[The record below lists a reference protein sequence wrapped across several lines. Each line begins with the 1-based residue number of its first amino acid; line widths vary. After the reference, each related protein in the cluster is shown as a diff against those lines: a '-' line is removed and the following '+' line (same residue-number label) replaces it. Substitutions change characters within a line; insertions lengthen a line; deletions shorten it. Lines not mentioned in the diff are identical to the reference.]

1 VSLSYRAA
9 PAFTNTG
16 STGVTSTSVTKQAG
30 TTAGDWIFI
39 YVFAGTASMAC
50 TGFTSKP
57 DANGFGGLLYRLADG
72 SEGSSFSVTGLA
84 GNRAST
90 MIVTVAGAAATLDP
104 ATVATPTSGGAGTSI
119 AVASITLA
127 NSTDWCLWFC
137 ANQNGYSGAGMAIT
151 PPSGFTSQG
160 TNGALAS
167 NATIM
172 LADNESIASGAT
184 GTKTGTFTSST
195 FYSGVMAGLTPA
207 AGTSHPGTAA
217 LTGLGT
223 LTGLGVFA
231 GTAALSGIGTLSGT
245 ATHVTGHG
253 AGTAALTGIGTLS
266 ALPTGVFIQAA
277 ALSGIGTLSA
287 AWTGILLQPPAVL
300 SGTGTLNLSGYILSV
315 PAGLSGNG
323 TLSVLQA
330 TGGLVF
336 ASPGATVPYAYPLSS
351 QVMVAPPGTSAWR
364 PLGSVGAVTALT
376 YSFTCP
382 GGADKMTATVMA
394 PAAYRTQLFN
404 PGWQVKI
411 TRGGHQVWS
420 GRLDEPQP
428 SAGSGWT
435 LTAVGTG
442 NRGTDF
448 TAVYT
453 STWPSSEPDQAIN
466 AAIGRGL
473 NWINPGVGTP
483 SGAWFGQA
491 PDSGSTTITGL
502 LNLICTRGG
511 LTWYVNSQPG
521 GIPGDD
527 LAVFPLPTV
536 ANRLLVCTQPVGR
549 TLGGDIN
556 TIQIRYQVSADD
568 PSGSGAAA
576 VYAVTSVTSAA
587 SVAAHGVIETYI
599 DLSSAG
605 VMSAGAAQAVGTKVL
620 AIYQRASFAGPFTAR
635 YGQLT
640 TTGGVPVDPGCDQA
654 GTVVKL
660 VLVDFGYGGE
670 IVPGPI
676 SFLVGGYEWNDLD
689 QTATITP
696 YQNVNQ
702 SLTGLLSLASQ
713 GLTPITA
720 A

>member
-30 TTAGDWIFI
+30 TAAGDWIFI

-57 DANGFGGLLYRLADG
+57 DGNGFGGLLYRLADG
-72 SEGSSFSVTGLA
+72 SEGSSFSITGLA

-90 MIVTVAGAAATLDP
+90 MIVTVAGGAATLDP
-104 ATVATPTSGGAGTSI
+104 ATVGTPTSGGAGTSI

-127 NSTDWCLWFC
+127 NSTDWLLWFA

-151 PPSGFTSQG
+151 PPSGFSSQG

-167 NATIM
+167 NSTIM
-172 LADNESIASGAT
+172 LADNESVASGAT

-195 FYSGVMAGLTPA
+195 FYSGVMVGITPA
-207 AGTSHPGTAA
+207 AGTTHSATAA
-217 LTGLGT
+217 LSGSGT
-223 LTGLGVFA
+223 LGGAGVFA
-231 GTAALSGIGTLSGT
+231 GAAALSGIGTLGGT

-253 AGTAALTGIGTLS
+253 RGTAALSGSGTLGAS
-266 ALPTGVFIQAA
+266 RTFAFSRVAALDGNGTLNATWTGVLA
-277 ALSGIGTLSA
+277 
-287 AWTGILLQPPAVL
+287 QPPAVL
-300 SGTGTLNLSGYILSV
+300 SGTGTLNLSGFILSV

-336 ASPGATVPYAYPLSS
+336 ASPGAAVPYAYPLSS

-364 PLGSVGAVTALT
+364 PLGSVGSVTALT
-376 YSFTCP
+376 YSYTCP
-382 GGADKMTATVMA
+382 GGADKMTCTVMA

-411 TRGGHQVWS
+411 TRGGHQVWT
-420 GRLDEPQP
+420 GKLDEPQP
-428 SAGSGWT
+428 SAAGWT

-453 STWPSSEPDQAIN
+453 STWPSGEPDQAIN

-473 NWINPGVGTP
+473 PWINPGVGTP
-483 SGAWFGQA
+483 SGAWFGQEVD
-491 PDSGSTTITGL
+491 PGSQTITGL

-536 ANRLLVCTQPVGR
+536 VNRLLVCTQPVAR

-556 TIQIRYQVSADD
+556 TIQIRYQSAADD
-568 PSGSGAAA
+568 TTSGTPAT
-576 VYAVTSVTSAA
+576 YALTSVTSAA
-587 SVAAHGVIETYI
+587 SVTAHGVIETYI

-605 VMSAGAAQAVGTKVL
+605 VMSAGAAQAVGNKVL
-620 AIYQRASFAGPFTAR
+620 AIYQRASFAGPFVAR

-640 TTGGVPVDPGCDQA
+640 TTGGVPLDPGTDQA
-654 GTVVKL
+654 GTAVKL
-660 VLVDFGYGGE
+660 ILTDFGYGGE
-670 IVPGPI
+670 VLPNLPITFIVG
-676 SFLVGGYEWNDLD
+676 SYEWDDLA

-696 YQNVNQ
+696 YQSVNA
-702 SLTGLLSLASQ
+702 SLQGLLSLASQ
-713 GLTPITA
+713 GLTPITVA
-720 A
+720 

>member
-30 TTAGDWIFI
+30 TSSGDWIFI
-39 YVFAGTASMAC
+39 YVFAGTSSMAC
-50 TGFTSKP
+50 TGFTAKP
-57 DANGFGGLLYRLADG
+57 DPNGFGGLLYRLADG
-72 SEGSSFSVTGLA
+72 SEGSSFTVTGLA

-90 MIVTVAGAAATLDP
+90 MIVTVAGATSALDP
-104 ATVATPTSGGAGTSI
+104 SAVGTLTSGGAGTSI

-127 NSTDWCLWFC
+127 NSTDWLLWFC

-160 TNGALAS
+160 TSGALAS

-172 LADNESIASGAT
+172 LADNESAGSGAT
-184 GTKTGTFTSST
+184 GTQTGTFTSST
-195 FYSGVMAGLTPA
+195 FYSGVMVGVTPA
-207 AGTSHPGTAA
+207 GGTSHPGTAA
-217 LTGLGT
+217 LSGTGT
-223 LTGLGVFA
+223 LGGAGVFA
-231 GTAALSGIGTLSGT
+231 GAAALSGTGTLGGTPAHLTSHGHGTAALDGIGTLGGTATGTFLQSAALSGIGTL
-245 ATHVTGHG
+245 A
-253 AGTAALTGIGTLS
+253 
-266 ALPTGVFIQAA
+266 
-277 ALSGIGTLSA
+277 A
-287 AWTGILLQPPAVL
+287 AWTGTLMQPPAVL
-300 SGTGTLNLSGYILSV
+300 TGAGTLNLSGFALSV

-336 ASPGATVPYAYPLSS
+336 ASPGATIPYAYPLSS
-351 QVMVAPPGTSAWR
+351 QVMVAPPGTASWR

-382 GGADKMTATVMA
+382 GGADKMSCTVMV
-394 PAAYRTQLFN
+394 PASFRTQLFS
-404 PGWQVKI
+404 PGWQVRI

-420 GRLDEPQP
+420 GKLDEPQP
-428 SAGSGWT
+428 TTSGWT

-453 STWPSSEPDQAIN
+453 STWPSGEPDQAVNN
-466 AAIGRGL
+466 AIARGL
-473 NWINPGVGTP
+473 PWINPGIGTP

-491 PDSGSTTITGL
+491 PDSGSQTVTGL
-502 LNLICTRGG
+502 LNLICTRGK

-527 LAVFPLPTV
+527 LSVFPLPTV
-536 ANRLLVCTQPVGR
+536 ANRLLVCTQPVAR

-556 TIQIRYQVSADD
+556 TIQIRYQVTADD
-568 PSGSGAAA
+568 TTGGMAATYGTTTA
-576 VYAVTSVTSAA
+576 ASAA

-605 VMSAGAAQAVGTKVL
+605 VMTQSAAQAVGNSVL

-635 YGQLT
+635 HGQLT

-660 VLVDFGYGGE
+660 ILTDFGYGGE
-670 IVPGPI
+670 VTPQFPVTFITG
-676 SFLVGGYEWNDLD
+676 SYEWDDLA

-696 YQNVNQ
+696 YQTVAA
-702 SLTGLLSLASQ
+702 SLQGLLSLASSE
-713 GLTPITA
+713 LTPVTVA
-720 A
+720 